1 MKDCNEV
8 HISISHLLT
17 ELLEGRCISPK
28 LMRNVVVQ
36 GISNYLLLKNLYL
49 STNLELSFLRI
60 NLVAQDNLAKEGSKH
75 RLSKQSLSPK

>member
-1 MKDCNEV
+1 
-8 HISISHLLT
+8 
-17 ELLEGRCISPK
+17 
-28 LMRNVVVQ
+28 MRNVGVQ

>member
-17 ELLEGRCISPK
+17 ELLEGRCISLR
-28 LMRNVVVQ
+28 LMKNVGAQ
-36 GISNYLLLKNLYL
+36 GISNYLLLKILYP
-49 STNLELSFLRI
+49 STNLELSSLRI

-75 RLSKQSLSPK
+75 SLSKQSLSPK

>member
-8 HISISHLLT
+8 HISISYLLT
-17 ELLEGRCISPK
+17 ELLEGRCISHK
-28 LMRNVVVQ
+28 LMRNVGVQ
-36 GISNYLLLKNLYL
+36 GIFNYLLLKNLYL

-75 RLSKQSLSPK
+75 KLSK

>member
-1 MKDCNEV
+1 
-8 HISISHLLT
+8 
-17 ELLEGRCISPK
+17 
-28 LMRNVVVQ
+28 MRNVGVQ

-60 NLVAQDNLAKEGSKH
+60 NLVAQDSLAKEGSKH